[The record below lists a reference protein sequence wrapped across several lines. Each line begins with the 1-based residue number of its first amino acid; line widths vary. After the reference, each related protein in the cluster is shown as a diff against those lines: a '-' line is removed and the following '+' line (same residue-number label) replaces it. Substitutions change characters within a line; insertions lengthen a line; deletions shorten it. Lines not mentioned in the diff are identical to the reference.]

1 MIGFKDYITEIN
13 IRSIITNVIS
23 KLRSLFKGL
32 KFGEKRKVVINTDK
46 YMTEAFDIKSR
57 LGYYS
62 EYVTAYNLANIIK
75 QNKGIL
81 KNDSNPDILKKLMN
95 DKLSELKKLK
105 SQLGPKDQKLLD
117 SEIPRMETAGQ
128 KLSQAIFEDL
138 RTQGEDYAACEF
150 DIQLTGDLG
159 KGITKADIIVTVRKL
174 SKPEILDKISASL
187 KAYKS
192 KNINLS
198 NTTFVSF
205 FKNLFYENLTTKT
218 TDDFI
223 EKFINDYGNRSQ
235 VIELVRLQNIIGN
248 LIDSGKDK
256 DKARQIAKTTHGQV
270 IELMV
275 KIFNDAYKKNKEMV
289 NQKMLHMVGL
299 DDEDDFYAAIGA
311 TGKQKIVSL
320 RKSKEMQ
327 KLIQDLK
334 SGFIL
339 KFSRNKQTTNAD
351 MYFINPH
358 NQEIITKGNITFADT
373 GGKKP
378 QGKTN
383 MFFSLGQFAK

>member
-81 KNDSNPDILKKLMN
+81 KNDSNPNILKKLMN